1 MNRIENRFLDLR
13 SRDKKAFIAFVTA
26 GDPALE
32 TTERLVLA
40 FEKSGVDIVELGVPF
55 SDPLADGPTIQAA
68 SQRALRNGV
77 TVEKIFESVR
87 RIRRHSEIP
96 LALMVYYN
104 IIFHYGENAF
114 VAAAKGAGVDGL
126 VFPDLPPEEAE
137 GLILAAREAEIS
149 TVFFISPTTTRER
162 MKKIISASTGFIY
175 YVSITGVTGARQSL
189 PAAMLNHVKAVK
201 RLTDKPVCVGF
212 GVSTAEQVKA
222 VTQVADGV
230 IVGSAIIK
238 EIEKHEGR
246 DDLVASVSDFVKSL
260 TSE

>member
-1 MNRIENRFLDLR
+1 MKFAELR
-13 SRDKKAFIAFVTA
+13 AQGKKAFIAFVTA

-77 TVEKIFESVR
+77 TIEKIFESVR
-87 RIRRHSEIP
+87 RIRRESEIP

-104 IIFHYGENAF
+104 VIFHYGERAF
-114 VAAAKGAGVDGL
+114 VDAAKNAGVDGL
-126 VFPDLPPEEAE
+126 VVPDLPPEEAE
-137 GLILAAREAEIS
+137 GLIRAAREQEMA

-162 MKKIISASTGFIY
+162 MKTIINASTGFIY

-238 EIEKHEGR
+238 EIEKREGR
-246 DDLVASVSDFVKSL
+246 DDVVAFVSDFVKSL